1 VYERRSKSRTQ
12 KERKMTAQSP
22 IKKTLN
28 AQSFKL
34 SKNPNNYSRSQIS
47 NSTAVGTVANAT
59 FANIKSVRSKKR
71 ERDDDRYTEPDLFE
85 READSEVRRSDLT
98 GLTDIIVNDS
108 LKLDR
113 QMDNI
118 MKDKKRIQ
126 TPQVQGLKNQSL
138 ASKNVRN

>member
-1 VYERRSKSRTQ
+1 
-12 KERKMTAQSP
+12 MTAQSP

-126 TPQVQGLKNQSL
+126 TPQVQGLKSQSL

>member
-1 VYERRSKSRTQ
+1 
-12 KERKMTAQSP
+12 MTAQSP

-126 TPQVQGLKNQSL
+126 TPQAQGLKNQSL

>member
-138 ASKNVRN
+138 ASKNVIN